1 MIIDS
6 HCHLNMLSLEQYDGD
21 MACLVAETTAA
32 GVEYMLNVSVNLE
45 TVQQVIDTANQFPNV
60 YASVGLHPSD
70 VKNNLPDKDALL
82 ALIAQPKVV
91 AIGETGLDYHYNTE
105 EDFEVM
111 QDSFRLHIQL
121 ARATKKPL
129 IIHTRD
135 AREDTL
141 KILRDECAQEVG
153 GVMHCFTESLDMAL
167 AAIELG
173 FYISFSGIITF
184 KNAIELQD
192 VVKHVPLDRLLI
204 ETDAP
209 YLTPVPFRGKPNQP
223 KYVHYVA
230 EKVAELKGVSFDEV
244 ARATSENFMRL
255 FLSHASSSSGYS
267 PGDPSSL
274 AMLT

>member
-60 YASVGLHPSD
+60 YASVGLHPS

-267 PGDPSSL
+267 PGDPS
-274 AMLT
+274 

>member
-21 MACLVAETTAA
+21 MTRLIAETQAA
-32 GVEYMLNVSVNLE
+32 GVEYLLNVSVNLE
-45 TVQQVIDTANQFPNV
+45 TVQNVIDTANQFANV

-70 VKNNLPDKDALL
+70 VKNNLPDKGTLL

-105 EDFEVM
+105 EDFDVM
-111 QDSFRLHIQL
+111 RESFRLHIQL

-141 KILRDECAQEVG
+141 KILREEHAQEVG
-153 GVMHCFTESLDMAL
+153 GVMHCFTESLEMAL

-184 KNAIELQD
+184 KNATELQE
-192 VVKHVPLDRLLI
+192 VVKHVPLERLLI
-204 ETDAP
+204 ETDSP

-244 ARATSENFMRL
+244 AKATSENFMRL
-255 FLSHASSSSGYS
+255 FL
-267 PGDPSSL
+267 
-274 AMLT
+274 